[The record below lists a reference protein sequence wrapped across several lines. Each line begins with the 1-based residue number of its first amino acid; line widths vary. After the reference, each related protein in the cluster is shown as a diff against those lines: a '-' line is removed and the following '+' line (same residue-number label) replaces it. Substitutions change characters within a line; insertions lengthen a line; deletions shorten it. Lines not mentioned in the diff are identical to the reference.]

1 MEENS
6 GCGCGCLYYII
17 MYLIIVW
24 LIKLIARL

>member
-6 GCGCGCLYYII
+6 GCGCLYYII

-24 LIKLIARL
+24 LIKLIVRL